1 MKDESSSSLV
11 RGIDT
16 LVGLAEAGRP
26 VAFSVLGASLRM
38 PPSTVHRILQALR
51 RAGYVTQDPATGSY
65 SPGTAF
71 LQAAAIF
78 SSAST
83 LPRAIASALNS
94 LVERSGESAYFGLYM
109 PQSQRMRFLSQ
120 VYSDHAVHYVLRT
133 GEDYSLLWGASGR
146 SIAAFLEPE
155 VLKGIY
161 DRGRKDAEGVS
172 ELPSWRDFQA
182 AMKEIRAAGHSSSHN
197 QRFEGAH
204 SVAAPVIGSQGKV
217 LGCMG
222 ICMPSMRRDPD
233 RIDALAAM
241 VKTAAD
247 QVSRVAQCVV
257 EQPSLHLGGEPGAA
271 ARKPGAARSPAR
283 RSEPRPE
290 QGSDHKA
297 GSTRVRASKAGQ

>member
-71 LQAAAIF
+71 MQAAAIF

-83 LPRAIASALNS
+83 LPRAIETALNT
-94 LVERSGESAYFGLYM
+94 LVAQSGESAYFGLYM

-133 GEDYSLLWGASGR
+133 GEDYSLVWGASGR
-146 SIAAFLEPE
+146 SIAAFLAPE
-155 VLKGIY
+155 VLKGVY
-161 DRGRKDAEGVS
+161 DRGRKEGGGQA
-172 ELPSWRDFQA
+172 ELPPWREFQA
-182 AMKEIRAAGHSSSHN
+182 AMKEIRAAGYCSSYN

-204 SVAAPVIGSQGKV
+204 SVAAPVIGSQGAV

-222 ICMPSMRRDPD
+222 ICMPSMRRDPG
-233 RIDALAAM
+233 RIDALGEL
-241 VKTAAD
+241 VKTAAR
-247 QVSRVAQCVV
+247 QVSVVAQCVI
-257 EQPSLHLGGEPGAA
+257 EQPSRYLGGDASAHAP
-271 ARKPGAARSPAR
+271 
-283 RSEPRPE
+283 
-290 QGSDHKA
+290 KA
-297 GSTRVRASKAGQ
+297 TP

>member
-65 SPGTAF
+65 SPGSAF

-83 LPRAIASALNS
+83 LPRAIEGALGS
-94 LVERSGESAYFGLYM
+94 LVGSSGESAYFGLYL

-120 VYSDHAVHYVLRT
+120 LYSDHAVHYVLRT

-146 SIAAFLEPE
+146 SIAAFLDPE

-161 DRGRKDAEGVS
+161 DRDQKIGEGQA

-182 AMKEIRAAGHSSSHN
+182 AMKEIRAAGYCSSYN

-204 SVAAPVIGSQGKV
+204 SVAAPVLGSQGTV
-217 LGCMG
+217 LGCIG
-222 ICMPSMRRDPD
+222 ICMPSMRRDPA
-233 RIDALAAM
+233 RIDPLAEL
-241 VKTAAD
+241 VKAAAQ
-247 QVSRVAQCVV
+247 QVSRVAQCVI
-257 EQPSLHLGGEPGAA
+257 EQPSSYLGSVPGAA
-271 ARKPGAARSPAR
+271 PGSP
-283 RSEPRPE
+283 
-290 QGSDHKA
+290 
-297 GSTRVRASKAGQ
+297 RVGR